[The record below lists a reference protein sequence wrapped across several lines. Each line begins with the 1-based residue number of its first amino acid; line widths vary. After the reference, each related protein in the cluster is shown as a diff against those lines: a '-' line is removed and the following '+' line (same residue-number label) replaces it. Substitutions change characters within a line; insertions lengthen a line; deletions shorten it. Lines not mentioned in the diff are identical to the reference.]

1 MIDFLIYDLKVAVLI
16 IVFYM
21 FYRLML
27 AKETFH
33 RVNRLVLLL
42 TAIASFVLPLCV
54 ITFHKTVVAAPAP
67 IVEIGD
73 MRMAAMPD
81 AQSATPLWQMA
92 LPILYIAGALATL
105 GKSLASILKV
115 MLLIRKSEKHPSA
128 EGITIC
134 VTDRADVAP
143 FSWMH
148 YIVMNRSDYEAQD
161 AAILAHE
168 RGHIHLRH
176 SWDVLLV
183 DLLTALQWF
192 NPAMWMLR
200 QDLRAIHEYEAD
212 GEVLSQGI
220 NARQY
225 QYLLISK
232 AASIGGY
239 SIANGIN
246 HSTLKNRINMML
258 HRKSQ
263 SSHLLK
269 LLALIPIVSV
279 ALALNAET
287 VTDVVYDTPQKQVPV
302 KKGKKSTTIKAGP
315 GKDIQIIE
323 TESTDGEDQ
332 QAYDV
337 ETFPIK
343 GKVYDVDDR
352 SPIVGAVVKIVGSTK
367 GTVTD
372 REGNF
377 RLEVSVGN
385 RIEVLYAGY
394 DTYTIGVSKA
404 YAKDNNY
411 MVGLNKEGTYQ
422 DKGRVFDVV
431 ENMPQFPG
439 GPQALFEFISK
450 NIRYPEEAE
459 AVGIQGR
466 VLVSFVVEK
475 DGSISEPNIVKQI
488 DPSLDAE
495 ALRVVNS
502 MPDWEPGTQNG
513 EPIRVKYTI
522 PITFR
527 LDGGLGKDIDNIPKD
542 VDVEVDGQLVDPEVL
557 KQLQGGKIDRITIEK
572 AKSNGERSKIV
583 ITTKKVK

>member
-1 MIDFLIYDLKVAVLI
+1 
-16 IVFYM
+16 
-21 FYRLML
+21 
-27 AKETFH
+27 
-33 RVNRLVLLL
+33 
-42 TAIASFVLPLCV
+42 
-54 ITFHKTVVAAPAP
+54 
-67 IVEIGD
+67 
-73 MRMAAMPD
+73 
-81 AQSATPLWQMA
+81 
-92 LPILYIAGALATL
+92 
-105 GKSLASILKV
+105 
-115 MLLIRKSEKHPSA
+115 
-128 EGITIC
+128 
-134 VTDRADVAP
+134 
-143 FSWMH
+143 
-148 YIVMNRSDYEAQD
+148 
-161 AAILAHE
+161 
-168 RGHIHLRH
+168 
-176 SWDVLLV
+176 
-183 DLLTALQWF
+183 
-192 NPAMWMLR
+192 
-200 QDLRAIHEYEAD
+200 
-212 GEVLSQGI
+212 
-220 NARQY
+220 
-225 QYLLISK
+225 
-232 AASIGGY
+232 
-239 SIANGIN
+239 
-246 HSTLKNRINMML
+246 MML

-522 PITFR
+522 P
-527 LDGGLGKDIDNIPKD
+527 
-542 VDVEVDGQLVDPEVL
+542 
-557 KQLQGGKIDRITIEK
+557 
-572 AKSNGERSKIV
+572 
-583 ITTKKVK
+583 

>member
-1 MIDFLIYDLKVAVLI
+1 MTDFLIYDLKVAVLI

-54 ITFHKTVVAAPAP
+54 ITFHKTVVAEAAPV
-67 IVEIGD
+67 VEIGD
-73 MRMAAMPD
+73 MRMATIPD
-81 AQSATPLWQMA
+81 VQPDMPLWQMA
-92 LPILYIAGALATL
+92 LPILYIAGALVTL
-105 GKSLASILKV
+105 GKSLTSILKV

-134 VTDRADVAP
+134 VTGLADVAP

-168 RGHIHLRH
+168 RGHIRLRH

-258 HRKSQ
+258 HKKSQ

-269 LLALIPIVSV
+269 LLALAPIVGV

-352 SPIVGAVVKIVGSTK
+352 SPIVGAVVKIAGSTK

-404 YAKDNNY
+404 YAKDNDY
-411 MVGLNKEGTYQ
+411 MVALNKEGTHQ

-439 GPQALFEFISK
+439 GPQALFEFIGK

-459 AVGIQGR
+459 AAGIQGR

-522 PITFR
+522 PFTFR
-527 LDGGLGKDIDNIPKD
+527 LDGGRGKDIDNIPKD

-557 KQLQGGKIDRITIEK
+557 KQLQGGMIDRITIEK

-583 ITTKKVK
+583 ITTKKAK